1 MRTILCDSCSDDA
14 VHIPEHWTAEF
25 AVAVLNRPGLPLRCE
40 SCLELGELSVRD
52 DGEAAM
58 LGFRTGGGS

>member
-1 MRTILCDSCSDDA
+1 MRAILCDNCSDDA
-14 VHIPEHWTAEF
+14 VSIPEHWTAEF
-25 AVAVLNRPGLPLRCE
+25 ALACLNRPGLPLRCE

-58 LGFRTGGGS
+58 LEFRTGGES